1 MKQDQYLGERIVVF
15 LDFSSNIHW
24 GEMARIQLKTI
35 NLVLRVGFWTYSC
48 RVPPVKTDFCSL
60 TVSVVCSLDMT
71 GKPLSVEK
79 EVLMEMSEAAKH
91 KTSVA
96 STCEGGDCINTGSN
110 TAEPLSTEQKKRLS
124 SDCSA
129 LVKQRVSDDDD
140 SESECL
146 ATGMT
151 TIQLEI

>member
-1 MKQDQYLGERIVVF
+1 
-15 LDFSSNIHW
+15 
-24 GEMARIQLKTI
+24 
-35 NLVLRVGFWTYSC
+35 
-48 RVPPVKTDFCSL
+48 
-60 TVSVVCSLDMT
+60 MT

-79 EVLMEMSEAAKH
+79 EVLMEMRCSSEAAKH

-96 STCEGGDCINTGSN
+96 STCEGGDCINTGST
-110 TAEPLSTEQKKRLS
+110 TAELLPTEQKKRLS

-129 LVKQRVSDDDD
+129 PVGQRVPDDDS

-151 TIQLEI
+151 TVQLK